1 MALELVF
8 VAIGCY
14 LAGAVIAMGIFR
26 TAVARYLAAAA
37 GTVGS
42 LALVVAAIV
51 ALTSTELTLTLP
63 ASTPLGGFEVR
74 TNALAGMFLL
84 LTGLLGTAISIY
96 SSDYAAHVGRPP
108 RQTALFGLLNLC
120 LASLV
125 LLLTAGN
132 ALTFL
137 LAWELMS
144 ILTYLLVTIEY
155 DHEGTPQA
163 AFLMLALSEIGFV
176 AMAFGFA
183 LIGAFDP
190 GRDFA
195 SLATVSLPAGTA
207 NAAFVLFLFGFGAKA
222 GLLPLQGWLPEAHP
236 AAPSNISAL
245 LSAVVVKMAVYGLVL
260 TTIVMLGPPPIWWG
274 YLALGLGVVTAAYG
288 ILFSLL
294 AHDLKRALAFS
305 TVENLGFIVAMV
317 GAALIFKSLRMP
329 VLEALAL
336 VALTLHAL
344 NHAILKGGLFL
355 GAGSVQMATGSRDMD
370 RMGGLWRRMR
380 WTGPAFFVVATG
392 LAGVP
397 PLNGFQSEWL
407 GLMVLLQS
415 HLLHDPAVRLAMAAA
430 AALLALTFAL
440 AVTAYIR
447 IVGGVFLGAGRSR
460 EAQHALEVPLTMRVA
475 TGLLAVTAVA
485 LGLLPPL
492 GIGAASAAA
501 QQVSGAPGVLD
512 SVLPPVFLHP
522 DRFALPVKLGGTFLS
537 QVIPAN
543 GLIVVPTSPD
553 FSSIAPTYI
562 FISMA
567 VVIAVVALLLRLGGP
582 KPRQTRPVW
591 AGAIPHWEPS
601 MQYTATGFTNPLR
614 FIFGTVYRSTRHI
627 EGDYEQAPFFARTVR
642 YRHTFIEPVEEY
654 IYGPVVRIAQ
664 RVSQRLGIFQSGNVS
679 LYLLYLFAVFVIAL
693 FLR

>member
-1 MALELVF
+1 
-8 VAIGCY
+8 
-14 LAGAVIAMGIFR
+14 
-26 TAVARYLAAAA
+26 
-37 GTVGS
+37 
-42 LALVVAAIV
+42 
-51 ALTSTELTLTLP
+51 
-63 ASTPLGGFEVR
+63 
-74 TNALAGMFLL
+74 
-84 LTGLLGTAISIY
+84 
-96 SSDYAAHVGRPP
+96 
-108 RQTALFGLLNLC
+108 
-120 LASLV
+120 
-125 LLLTAGN
+125 
-132 ALTFL
+132 
-137 LAWELMS
+137 MS

-195 SLATVSLPAGTA
+195 SLASTSLPAGTA

-245 LSAVVVKMAVYGLVL
+245 LSAVVVKMAIYGLVL

-317 GAALIFKSLRMP
+317 GAALIFKSLRLP

-336 VALTLHAL
+336 VAVTLHAL

-355 GAGSVQMATGSRDMD
+355 GAGSVQVATGSRDMD

-380 WTGPAFFVVATG
+380 WTAPAFFVVATG

-475 TGLLAVTAVA
+475 TGLLAVTAIA

-492 GIGAASAAA
+492 GIGARPRQLSRSAARRVCST
-501 QQVSGAPGVLD
+501 QC
-512 SVLPPVFLHP
+512 FH
-522 DRFALPVKLGGTFLS
+522 R
-537 QVIPAN
+537 
-543 GLIVVPTSPD
+543 
-553 FSSIAPTYI
+553 FSS
-562 FISMA
+562 
-567 VVIAVVALLLRLGGP
+567 
-582 KPRQTRPVW
+582 TRS
-591 AGAIPHWEPS
+591 ASHC
-601 MQYTATGFTNPLR
+601 R
-614 FIFGTVYRSTRHI
+614 
-627 EGDYEQAPFFARTVR
+627 
-642 YRHTFIEPVEEY
+642 
-654 IYGPVVRIAQ
+654 
-664 RVSQRLGIFQSGNVS
+664 
-679 LYLLYLFAVFVIAL
+679 
-693 FLR
+693 